1 MSQMVLS
8 DCVRAQHTQRA
19 SEEFGL
25 TPPGAYPVCG
35 AICTLHRVSVEN
47 MSQQVKHT
55 DTHKSLYTRAN
66 QCVCVCVW
74 CPHRHKQR
82 QTHMAAQRAQLIMK
96 ELMMWTWLIV
106 WYNGMTLCH

>member
-1 MSQMVLS
+1 MVLP
-8 DCVRAQHTQRA
+8 DCVRLTHTQKA

-55 DTHKSLYTRAN
+55 DTYKSLYIRKPV
-66 QCVCVCVW
+66 CVCVCVVST
-74 CPHRHKQR
+74 
-82 QTHMAAQRAQLIMK
+82 QT
-96 ELMMWTWLIV
+96 
-106 WYNGMTLCH
+106 